1 MISRKVMPNDQIS
14 WLDTKRYR
22 LIGTVH
28 LLAEALYD
36 KFGSRIE
43 FGTDKYIG
51 WLELRTLH
59 NA

>member
-1 MISRKVMPNDQIS
+1 MPNDQIS